1 MNPITGS
8 GQDTVLAVR
17 VVPNASRSEVA
28 QVGPD
33 AIRIRLQAPP
43 VEGKA
48 NKALIA
54 FLADTLGLRP
64 RQISIAA
71 GEHARTKRVVIAGM
85 PPSAVAERLSRGAT

>member
-1 MNPITGS
+1 MNPIAGS

-17 VVPNASRSEVA
+17 VVPNASRNEIA

-33 AIRIRLQAPP
+33 SVRIRLQAPP

-54 FLADTLGLRP
+54 FLADKLGLRP
-64 RQISIAA
+64 REISIAT

-85 PPSAVAERLSRGAT
+85 PPSAVAERLSRSAV